1 MGTYSL
7 NRENFKMWLRDA
19 IAGVGLML
27 FVASTFV
34 LTGAAQAYLAL

>member
-7 NRENFKMWLRDA
+7 DREKRTMWLKDA

-34 LTGAAQAYLAL
+34 LTGAAQVFLTA